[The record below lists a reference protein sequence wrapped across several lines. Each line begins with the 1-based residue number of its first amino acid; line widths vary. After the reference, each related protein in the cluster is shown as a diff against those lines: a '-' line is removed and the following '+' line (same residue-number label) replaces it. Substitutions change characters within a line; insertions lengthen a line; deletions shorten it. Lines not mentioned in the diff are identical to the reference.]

1 MTADTETNRYHV
13 RACEDHSGAR
23 LDAFLAQAVPG
34 LSRSR
39 LKKLITDGH
48 VTCGDA
54 VLRDPAYKVTSG
66 QDFRIIVPKP
76 KEAAPRPQDI
86 PLHIVYEDDQ
96 LIVVNKSPG
105 LVVHPAPGNPDRTLV
120 NALLAHCG
128 DSLSGIGG
136 IKRPGIV
143 HRLDK
148 DTSGLMVAAKTD
160 AAHAALAGQFASH
173 SMERAYLAVVRGV
186 PSPPQGEISGNIGRN
201 PKNRKKMAVLARGGK
216 TALTRYRLIR
226 TLGKGEKPA
235 ASLVEC
241 RPATG
246 RTHQIRVHMTKLGH
260 PLVGDQLYGRAWRP
274 AGISGDASTAIAT
287 FKRQALHAAM
297 IAFEHPTSAKNLK
310 FEQEIPL
317 DMKELMFY
325 LDDI

>member
-13 RACEDHSGAR
+13 RAGEDHSGGR

-39 LKKLITDGH
+39 LKKLIADGH
-48 VTCGDA
+48 VTCHENP
-54 VLRDPAYKVTSG
+54 VKDPASKIKSG
-66 QDFRIIVPKP
+66 QDFHIIVPEP
-76 KEAAPRPQDI
+76 EEATPRPQDI

-96 LIVVNKSPG
+96 VIVINKPPG

-128 DSLSGIGG
+128 ESLSGIGG
-136 IKRPGIV
+136 VKRPGIV

-160 AAHAALAGQFASH
+160 VAHAALARQFASH
-173 SMERAYLAVVRGV
+173 TMERVYLAVVRGV
-186 PSPPQGEISGNIGRN
+186 PRPQQGEISGNIGRN
-201 PKNRKKMAVLARGGK
+201 PKNRKKMAVLLRGGRS
-216 TALTRYRLIR
+216 ALTRYRLIR
-226 TLGKGEKPA
+226 TLGKSNTA
-235 ASLVEC
+235 VASLVEC
-241 RPATG
+241 RLATG
-246 RTHQIRVHMTKLGH
+246 RTHQIRVHMAKLGH
-260 PLVGDQLYGRAWRP
+260 PLVGDQLYGRAWHP
-274 AGISGDASTAIAT
+274 AGISGDAAAAVSA
-287 FKRQALHAAM
+287 FKRQALHAAI
-297 IAFEHPTSAKNLK
+297 IAFEHPISVEMLK

-317 DMKELMFY
+317 DMNELMFC

>member
-1 MTADTETNRYHV
+1 MTANSEINRYHV
-13 RACEDHSGAR
+13 RAGEDHSGTR
-23 LDAFLAQAVPG
+23 LDSFLAQAVSG

-48 VTCGDA
+48 VTCGENP
-54 VLRDPAYKVTSG
+54 VKDPAFKVKSS
-66 QDFRIIVPKP
+66 QEFHIIVPEP
-76 KEAAPRPQDI
+76 EEATPRPQDI
-86 PLHIVYEDDQ
+86 PLHVVYEDDQ
-96 LIVVNKSPG
+96 LIVINKPPG

-136 IKRPGIV
+136 VKRPGIV

-160 AAHAALAGQFASH
+160 IAHAALAKQFANH

-186 PSPPQGEISGNIGRN
+186 PNPSQGEISSNIGRN
-201 PKNRKKMAVLARGGK
+201 PKNRKKMAVLPRGGK
-216 TALTRYRLIR
+216 SAITRYRLIR
-226 TLGKGEKPA
+226 TLGKSDPPV

-241 RPATG
+241 RLATG
-246 RTHQIRVHMTKLGH
+246 RTHQIRVHMTNLGH

-274 AGISGDASTAIAT
+274 AGVSGDAAAAIAA
-287 FKRQALHAAM
+287 FKRQALHATM
-297 IAFEHPTSAKNLK
+297 IGFKHPTSTKNLK
-310 FEQEIPL
+310 FEQKIPL
-317 DMKELMFY
+317 DMNELIFY
-325 LDDI
+325 LDNI

>member
-39 LKKLITDGH
+39 LKKLITDGY

-201 PKNRKKMAVLARGGK
+201 PKNRKKMAVVLKGGK
-216 TALTRYRLIR
+216 RAE
-226 TLGKGEKPA
+226 TLYQLEKSFRNGE
-235 ASLVEC
+235 ASLVVCEL
-241 RPATG
+241 ATG
-246 RTHQIRVHMTKLGH
+246 RTHQIRVHMAEAGYPVLGD
-260 PLVGDQLYGRAWRP
+260 PLYGGHRGLSPHA
-274 AGISGDASTAIAT
+274 ASPTIQMLRE
-287 FKRQALHAAM
+287 FPRQALHA
-297 IAFEHPTSAKNLK
+297 FELRFIHPKTAKPLEFVSELPSDMKNLLNSL
-310 FEQEIPL
+310 EGTQ
-317 DMKELMFY
+317 
-325 LDDI
+325 

>member
-1 MTADTETNRYHV
+1 MTANTKTNRYHV
-13 RACEDHSGAR
+13 RAGEDHSGTR
-23 LDAFLAQAVPG
+23 LDSFLAQAVPG

-39 LKKLITDGH
+39 LKKLIAGGQ
-48 VTCGDA
+48 VTCGA
-54 VLRDPAYKVTSG
+54 APAEDPASKVTSG
-66 QDFRIIVPKP
+66 QEFHVTVPEP
-76 KEAAPRPQDI
+76 EEAAPRPQDI
-86 PLHIVYEDDQ
+86 QLHIVYEDDQ
-96 LIVVNKSPG
+96 LIVINKPPG

-128 DSLSGIGG
+128 ESLSGIGG
-136 IKRPGIV
+136 VKRPGIV

-160 AAHAALAGQFASH
+160 TAHAALARQFASH

-201 PKNRKKMAVLARGGK
+201 PKNRKKMAVLTRGGK
-216 TALTRYRLIR
+216 SALTRYRLIR
-226 TLGKGEKPA
+226 TLGKSDPPA

-260 PLVGDQLYGRAWRP
+260 PLVGDPLYGRAWRP
-274 AGISGDASTAIAT
+274 AGVPDDTASAIAA

-297 IAFEHPTSAKNLK
+297 LAFEHPTSTEKLR

-317 DMKELMFY
+317 DMKELIFY
-325 LDDI
+325 LDNI